1 MMRFVQ
7 WAERVFAAWSAFTF
21 GDIVL
26 REQFK
31 LWDLNGR
38 FWVDSSVLEKMAF
51 FNKWW
56 GLDNLD
62 PQFLGF
68 RSDSSYLRLSL
79 LSSQT
84 FFFTLRANCNR
95 SAVLRSSLVRVLIR
109 FMLMTWSIFILCS
122 TVCDSV
128 HQGISDGRVFFTA
141 SCNSDSFSS
150 WFVLR
155 ASCFLFVN
163 KRCSIPPNLFFSN
176 VSRTQPTRRYISRDE
191 FTRAM
196 SPTVA
201 RGQFS
206 NLFDAMCITFLL
218 FIQHRAV
225 IESVQ
230 LKVLNWDTVVGNLL
244 AGRAKEH
251 QFFHW
256 NKQLQYK

>member
-1 MMRFVQ
+1 MGGFELILLFLRK
-7 WAERVFAAWSAFTF
+7 WLSSTNGEAWTTLIHNFS
-21 GDIVL
+21 
-26 REQFK
+26 
-31 LWDLNGR
+31 
-38 FWVDSSVLEKMAF
+38 
-51 FNKWW
+51 
-56 GLDNLD
+56 GLDQTLPIFD
-62 PQFLGF
+62 FLFF
-68 RSDSSYLRLSL
+68 RHELC
-79 LSSQT
+79 
-84 FFFTLRANCNR
+84 FFTLRANCNR
-95 SAVLRSSLVRVLIR
+95 NAVLRSSLVRVLIR
-109 FMLMTWSIFILCS
+109 FMLMTWSIFIWRS

-201 RGQFS
+201 RRQFS

-230 LKVLNWDTVVGNLL
+230 LKVLNWDTVVANLL